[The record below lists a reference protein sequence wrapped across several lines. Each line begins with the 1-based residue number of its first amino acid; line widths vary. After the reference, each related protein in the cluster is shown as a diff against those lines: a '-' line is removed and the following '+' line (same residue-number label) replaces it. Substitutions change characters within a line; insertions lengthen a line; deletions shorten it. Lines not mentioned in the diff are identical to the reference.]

1 MMIEEAIKFYGNGNK
16 LCNEL
21 GIKRQNVTAWK
32 KRGYIPYKLQI
43 RIQELTNGKLKAG
56 LQGI

>member
-43 RIQELTNGKLKAG
+43 RIQELTKGQLKAG
-56 LQGI
+56 L